1 MGKNLYYVELH
12 VMDFMDENVE
22 ISKTIS
28 YQNSFQLDLLDPFYH
43 KKETAR
49 RRNFNNFRFGGVTF
63 R

>member
-1 MGKNLYYVELH
+1 
-12 VMDFMDENVE
+12 MDFMDENVE